1 MIRKSEPQGQA
12 LAAEAQSRSPP
23 WWRGRSP
30 PWWRDRNPI
39 RKGELW
45 EQKRSRAARLGG
57 VAGVRSGGET
67 LVDKARSR
75 TARLGGVAGVRP
87 GGETLVDR

>member
-1 MIRKSEPQGQA
+1 VNRKSGPQGHA

-39 RKGELW
+39 RKGELF

-57 VAGVRSGGET
+57 VARKGKLFEQ
-67 LVDKARSR
+67 KRSR
-75 TARLGGVAGVRP
+75 AARLGGVAGVRP